1 MANEHT
7 RDGEADE
14 GENGKA
20 LSDRKTDGET
30 ETVINPE
37 TEQGVTTCSKV
48 IEKAEDV
55 IDSLKDTWSHVG
67 FDEFSVLSKITSH
80 IAVKQ

>member
-1 MANEHT
+1 MAEEFT
-7 RDGEADE
+7 RNGDADE

-20 LSDRKTDGET
+20 LSDRKIEGET
-30 ETVINPE
+30 ETVTNSE

-48 IEKAEDV
+48 VETAEDV